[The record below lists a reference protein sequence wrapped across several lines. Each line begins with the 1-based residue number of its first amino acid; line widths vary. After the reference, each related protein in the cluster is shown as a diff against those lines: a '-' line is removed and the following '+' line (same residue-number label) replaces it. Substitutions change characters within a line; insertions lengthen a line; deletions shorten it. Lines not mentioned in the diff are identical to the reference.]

1 MQVVVDK
8 RWAGGYQYHPF
19 DIRTT
24 DTEFR
29 FSRRGAVAASQS
41 LKGSNISALWTPRSH
56 ETLINGVLQ
65 GRRQLDPR
73 GASSVSRLKTWRAVL
88 DIAALLAIPVL
99 TRALSSLSYA
109 ILKDIEL
116 LENRRRV
123 KAETREV
130 ALAGWV
136 RNVGDSF
143 ELPPVDRDAE
153 NHII

>member
-1 MQVVVDK
+1 
-8 RWAGGYQYHPF
+8 
-19 DIRTT
+19 
-24 DTEFR
+24 
-29 FSRRGAVAASQS
+29 
-41 LKGSNISALWTPRSH
+41 
-56 ETLINGVLQ
+56 
-65 GRRQLDPR
+65 
-73 GASSVSRLKTWRAVL
+73 LKTWTAVL

-109 ILKDIEL
+109 NLKDIEL